1 MKIRNT
7 TEKDLSFVMDIYAY
21 AREQMKNN
29 GNPTQW
35 GDSRPSEGTI
45 LSDILAKN
53 SYVILDD
60 EGRICGVFTFITG
73 PDPTY
78 TKIYDGKWLNDKP
91 YGVIH
96 RIASAGCK
104 KGILETTLSYCEALT
119 ENIRIDTHRD
129 NKIMQH
135 LLEKNDYT
143 KCGIIYVD
151 DGSPRIAY
159 QKEQLEVNYEE
170 ENLRNN

>member
-21 AREQMKNN
+21 AREQMKIN
-29 GNPTQW
+29 GNPAQW
-35 GDSRPSEGTI
+35 GDSRPSEATI
-45 LSDILAKN
+45 NADILAKN
-53 SYVILDD
+53 SYVISDD
-60 EGRICGVFTFITG
+60 GDRICGVFTFITG

-78 TKIYDGKWLNDKP
+78 AKIYDGKWLNDKP

-96 RIASAGCK
+96 RIASDGSCH
-104 KGILETTLSYCEALT
+104 GILETALSYCEALT
-119 ENIRIDTHRD
+119 DNIRIDTHHD

-135 LLEKNDYT
+135 LLEKHDFIR
-143 KCGIIYVD
+143 CGIIYVD

-159 QKEQLEVNYEE
+159 QKGGKL
-170 ENLRNN
+170 

>member
-1 MKIRNT
+1 MKKIRYT
-7 TEKDLSFVMDIYAY
+7 TLKDLSSAMAIYAY
-21 AREQMKNN
+21 AREQMKRN

-35 GDSRPSEGTI
+35 GDSRPSEETI
-45 LSDILAKN
+45 AADILAKN
-53 SYVILDD
+53 SYVIMDD
-60 EGRICGVFTFITG
+60 EDRICGIFTFITG

-78 TKIYDGKWLNDKP
+78 AKIYDGKWLNDKP

-96 RIASAGCK
+96 RIASDGRE
-104 KGILETTLSYCEALT
+104 KGILDTALSYCEALT
-119 ENIRIDTHRD
+119 CNIRIDTHRD

-135 LLEKNDYT
+135 LLEKHDFIR
-143 KCGIIYVD
+143 CGIIYID

-159 QKEQLEVNYEE
+159 QKEQGVNYEE

>member
-1 MKIRNT
+1 MIIRSMT
-7 TEKDLSFVMDIYAY
+7 REDIPEIMAIYAY

-35 GDSRPSEGTI
+35 GDRHPPRQTI
-45 LSDILAKN
+45 ENDIRDKTG
-53 SYVILDD
+53 YVILDD
-60 EGRICGVFTFITG
+60 DESICGVFAFIIG

-78 TKIYDGKWLNDKP
+78 AVIWDGKWLNDKP

-96 RIASAGCK
+96 RIASSGRK
-104 KGILETTLSYCEALT
+104 KGILAAALSYCESQID
-119 ENIRIDTHRD
+119 NIRIDTHSD

-135 LLEKNDYT
+135 LLEKYDYR
-143 KCGIIYVD
+143 KCGIISVA
-151 DGSPRIAY
+151 DGTPRIAY
-159 QKEQLEVNYEE
+159 HKEVKHEE